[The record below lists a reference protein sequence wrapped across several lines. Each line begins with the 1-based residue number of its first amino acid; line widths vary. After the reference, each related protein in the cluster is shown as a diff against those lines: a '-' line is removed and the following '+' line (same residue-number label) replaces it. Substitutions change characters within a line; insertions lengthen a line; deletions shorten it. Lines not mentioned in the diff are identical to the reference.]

1 MKKIKS
7 IIIAASILFSLFPLK
22 AEAFL
27 LPPFKVDLVNSLQKG
42 YTTIKTKVDKAY
54 KMVMESNIMQ
64 TIIQIGEGA
73 REAYDFVKSVNFD
86 SIQNILGADYRQ
98 ISVLSSKI
106 KKIDIQKTEAKDKAA
121 QEAGAIAKEAAEKEK
136 SINDNINKLSQDSLL
151 NPDHAVANTAKI
163 SELIAKK
170 DEIIAN
176 AQNET
181 TGINDALNKA
191 LQGFNDM
198 KDAARAELKAI
209 LSEFNPLPKNYNSV
223 EDLKDTVKMLSPAQ
237 DTRVTSNIVYAYKER
252 YNALYWEDL
261 NTAMQRAT
269 AIRAQLVANNENAQ
283 TVNQAASSTL
293 EGSTSANA
301 AASLEL
307 KKANMLALLDYAEL
321 VLQRLKLDIS
331 YDLSVGGFQKINATT
346 AVDNFNFD
354 NYKFNPEDPEYD
366 VDDVTLSPATQGT
379 PLDSSI
385 TAASEPAVAAGLAD
399 ISASATKE

>member
-1 MKKIKS
+1 
-7 IIIAASILFSLFPLK
+7 
-22 AEAFL
+22 
-27 LPPFKVDLVNSLQKG
+27 
-42 YTTIKTKVDKAY
+42 
-54 KMVMESNIMQ
+54 
-64 TIIQIGEGA
+64 
-73 REAYDFVKSVNFD
+73 
-86 SIQNILGADYRQ
+86 
-98 ISVLSSKI
+98 
-106 KKIDIQKTEAKDKAA
+106 
-121 QEAGAIAKEAAEKEK
+121 
-136 SINDNINKLSQDSLL
+136 
-151 NPDHAVANTAKI
+151 
-163 SELIAKK
+163 
-170 DEIIAN
+170 
-176 AQNET
+176 
-181 TGINDALNKA
+181 
-191 LQGFNDM
+191 
-198 KDAARAELKAI
+198 
-209 LSEFNPLPKNYNSV
+209 
-223 EDLKDTVKMLSPAQ
+223 MLC
-237 DTRVTSNIVYAYKER
+237 I
-252 YNALYWEDL
+252 
-261 NTAMQRAT
+261 
-269 AIRAQLVANNENAQ
+269 QLVANNENAQ